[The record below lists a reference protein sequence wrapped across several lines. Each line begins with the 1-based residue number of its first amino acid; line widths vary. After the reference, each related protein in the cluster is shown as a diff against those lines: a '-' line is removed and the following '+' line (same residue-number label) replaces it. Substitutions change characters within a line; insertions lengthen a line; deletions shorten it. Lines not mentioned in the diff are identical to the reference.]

1 MTDPRPTSSQS
12 HSAPDDAEELSFEEL
27 MEALEGI
34 TEQLASGDLG
44 IERAA
49 ELYEQAERLHSQ
61 ARRRLEEVQSR
72 IDRLHPMAGE
82 GTADS

>member
-1 MTDPRPTSSQS
+1 MTSPQPAKSPRAES
-12 HSAPDDAEELSFEEL
+12 DADAAEMSFEQL

-49 ELYEQAERLHSQ
+49 ELYEQAERLHAQ
-61 ARRRLEEVQSR
+61 ARERLEEVQSR
-72 IDRLHPMAGE
+72 IDRLHPAGGE
-82 GTADS
+82 G

>member
-1 MTDPRPTSSQS
+1 MADARPTNSQS
-12 HSAPDDAEELSFEEL
+12 QPDSDVEEMSFEQL
-27 MEALEGI
+27 MEALESI

-49 ELYEQAERLHSQ
+49 DLYEQAERLHTQ

-72 IDRLHPMAGE
+72 IDRLHPTAGE
-82 GTADS
+82 GAADS